1 MIQSGAPIPG
11 IMTIPDTVLTGQSS
25 TPVLPKRKK
34 PWEKEL
40 PSTTEGT
47 FGDQR
52 DVYIAQELP
61 DEMGAL
67 GSEGEAV
74 DKA

>member
-1 MIQSGAPIPG
+1 
-11 IMTIPDTVLTGQSS
+11 MTIPDTVLTGQSS
-25 TPVLPKRKK
+25 IPTLPKRKK

-52 DVYIAQELP
+52 DIYVAQELP
-61 DEMGAL
+61 EEMPAVGAESAL
-67 GSEGEAV
+67 GVEESSGEAAV
-74 DKA
+74 EKA